1 VPGAPCNLPTNTRGD
16 LALTT
21 WARSGSRRHKRG
33 VGARPQEVVIQ
44 EVVSYVNDNNENHVS
59 TQPNSNNIA
68 VVDSGSGRLGE
79 YVGNAAVQREDAVS
93 M

>member
-1 VPGAPCNLPTNTRGD
+1 
-16 LALTT
+16 
-21 WARSGSRRHKRG
+21 
-33 VGARPQEVVIQ
+33 VVIQ